1 MPEPAIR
8 PATSAD
14 APEIAR
20 IFNAG
25 VAERVATFETR
36 EQSAADIRSRVGSG
50 AMLLVADVDGDIAG
64 FARISPYDDAHH
76 YYAGVGE
83 ATLYV
88 DRSHRRGGVG
98 AALLRG
104 LAAEGERRGLY
115 KLVGK
120 IFSSNAAS
128 IALVDRCGWRRVGL
142 HLRHGRLDGQWKD
155 VVVVEILLA
164 GAATGNEPRP
174 PTTGG
179 AG

>member
-8 PATSAD
+8 PAATLD
-14 APEIAR
+14 APDIAR
-20 IFNAG
+20 IFNEG
-25 VAERVATFETR
+25 IAERVATFETT
-36 EQSAADIRSRVGSG
+36 EQTAGDVRGRIEGGA
-50 AMLLVADVDGDIAG
+50 AMLVAEVDGDIAG

-76 YYAGVGE
+76 YYAGIGE

-98 AALLRG
+98 AALLRE
-104 LAAEGERRGLY
+104 LALEGERRGLY

-128 IALVDRCGWRRVGL
+128 IALVEGCGWRRVGL

-164 GAATGNEPRP
+164 AASEGAPPP

-179 AG
+179 GG

>member
-1 MPEPAIR
+1 MPDPAIR
-8 PATSAD
+8 PATIAD
-14 APEIAR
+14 APAIAR
-20 IFNAG
+20 IFNEG

-36 EQSAADIRSRVGSG
+36 EQTAEDIRERIEGG
-50 AMLLVADVDGDIAG
+50 AAMLVAEADGDVAG

-76 YYAGVGE
+76 YYAGIGE

-98 AALLRG
+98 AALLG
-104 LAAEGERRGLY
+104 ALAAESERRGLY

-120 IFSSNAAS
+120 IFSSNAPS
-128 IALVDRCGWRRVGL
+128 IALVERCGWRRVGL

-155 VVVVEILLA
+155 VVVVEMLLT
-164 GAATGNEPRP
+164 GAADEGGPP
-174 PTTGG
+174 LPTTGG